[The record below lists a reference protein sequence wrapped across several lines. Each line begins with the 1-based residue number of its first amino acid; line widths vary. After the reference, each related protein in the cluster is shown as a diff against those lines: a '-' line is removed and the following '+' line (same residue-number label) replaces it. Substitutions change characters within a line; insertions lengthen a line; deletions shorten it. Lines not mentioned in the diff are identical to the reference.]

1 MATLHQRD
9 RIVVFRLSQEEHQSL
24 RSACIAA
31 GSRSLSDYTRTQLL
45 TLLSADASQS
55 LVERRF
61 GDIDRKLSALHQ
73 IIQRVSER
81 IESPEDRSRAAD
93 GSK

>member
-1 MATLHQRD
+1 MATLHQRN
-9 RIVVFRLSQEEHQSL
+9 RIVVFRLTQEEHQSL
-24 RSACIAA
+24 QSACIAA

-45 TLLSADASQS
+45 TLMSADASQS

-81 IESPEDRSRAAD
+81 IESPEDRSVAAD